1 MSIIVKE
8 SQTKKK
14 PDYTLHDSS
23 YIKWGRECKLR
34 HTDSEQICESVGEA
48 GGVERDER
56 EELQMVSL
64 FLFLSLFPISV
75 SLCLFLS
82 LALWAI

>member
-1 MSIIVKE
+1 MNE
-8 SQTKKK
+8 ARPKKK

-64 FLFLSLFPISV
+64 CF
-75 SLCLFLS
+75 SLCLSFPSLS
-82 LALWAI
+82 LSVSFSLSLYGRYDR